1 MVVKPKVLLLDE
13 PTSGVAAEEKF
24 GIMDLI
30 MSAVKAEGATVLFV
44 EHDMDVVSAIADV
57 VVCMAQGSII
67 ASGTPAEVAAD
78 PVVIEAY
85 LGRSVDDL
93 RDMSTGAPTAPEP
106 AEEP

>member
-1 MVVKPKVLLLDE
+1 MFNVITEMPARL
-13 PTSGVAAEEKF
+13 AF
-24 GIMDLI
+24 WI
-30 MSAVKAEGATVLFV
+30 EGASATLSTGCKKITELPSEGITVLFV